1 MAKTERLLITM
12 EEELKNDMAIRMSK
26 IGEKY
31 YSSYIRNLIKKD
43 CNYDFSSIKNS
54 DIYNKLIDLNLE
66 IKDIKDYIIKN
77 G

>member
-1 MAKTERLLITM
+1 MANMKLLY
-12 EEELKNDMAIRMSK
+12 
-26 IGEKY
+26 IGVCRENLEKY